1 MRNYYNQYNELKMA
15 KARLNSL
22 EEKRKM
28 YFQMALPHSPKIGNK
43 VNTGG
48 AVNDL
53 FAAYLSKI
61 EAIDAEIKIVKE
73 EIKLLQKGLNEMAQC
88 LSRMDGTL
96 VKIFVLRY
104 IDGMSVKQISHEV
117 AYSPTQIYR
126 NLRVIKEVLKDGKK

>member
-104 IDGMSVKQISHEV
+104 IDGLNVKQICHEM
-117 AYSPTQIYR
+117 AYSRAYIYQKI
-126 NLRVIKEVLKDGKK
+126 NIIKKIFNEN

>member
-104 IDGMSVKQISHEV
+104 IDGMSVKQISYEIS
-117 AYSPTQIYR
+117 YSLPYIYQKLNAIR
-126 NLRVIKEVLKDGKK
+126 KILNGN

>member
-61 EAIDAEIKIVKE
+61 EAIDTEIKIVKE

-88 LSRMDGTL
+88 LNRMDGTL

-104 IDGMSVKQISHEV
+104 IDGMSVKQISYEIS
-117 AYSPTQIYR
+117 YSLPYIYQKLNAIR
-126 NLRVIKEVLKDGKK
+126 KILNGN